1 VWFYA
6 NLKNWIQIHRR
17 NKKMKIPKSKMVTIE
32 VPIGVFSALK
42 QTTEEFAISL
52 RIAAAV
58 KWYER
63 GMVSQGKA
71 AEIAGLCREDFIMAL
86 GQFEL
91 SPFQYSAKEVLREAG
106 YETELGI

>member
-1 VWFYA
+1 MA
-6 NLKNWIQIHRR
+6 IQQSQTI
-17 NKKMKIPKSKMVTIE
+17 KIEI
-32 VPIGVFSALK
+32 PIGVFSALK
-42 QTTEEFAISL
+42 QTTDEFAQSL

-86 GQFEL
+86 GKFDI
-91 SPFQYSAKEVLREAG
+91 SPFQYSAEVLREAG

>member
-1 VWFYA
+1 ME
-6 NLKNWIQIHRR
+6 IQ
-17 NKKMKIPKSKMVTIE
+17 KSKTIKIE
-32 VPIGVFSALK
+32 IPIGVFSALK
-42 QTTEEFAISL
+42 QTTDELAQSL
-52 RIAAAV
+52 RMAAAV

-86 GQFEL
+86 GQFDI